1 MNSSQLM
8 RNLFCCFVL
17 FVLIC
22 SGNVNLMAADDIV
35 CELQKALLADENP
48 PAIHWGPDPAK
59 YQSASGHTNRMIPVY
74 TYGTAGQGEG
84 IDITSYTG
92 ENSPYRNEAK
102 VKRLYRGRSEV
113 SVDPTAEYM
122 DQTNV
127 YDLQRAALDAGKK
140 HIFLVVFDGMD
151 WHTTRAAAIWNTQK
165 VPYTEGRGTGTHFQ
179 EYQANGTS
187 QFGFMVT
194 SPFSDGGDAN
204 VNTQS
209 VSNVLDGK
217 AGGYLANMG
226 GKAPW
231 DSPQEPLYLIGGP
244 KEAPVRHAVTDSS
257 SSATSMTSGIKTYNS
272 AVNIDPQGRQVL
284 TIAHQAQQQGY
295 KVGVVTS
302 VPICH
307 ATPGAAYAHN
317 VDRSDYQDISR
328 DLLGL
333 PSVSHPQ
340 QPLPGMD
347 VVIGAGHGE
356 NKKEDS
362 GQGKNYVPGNKY
374 LADED
379 LQRAAVENKGN
390 YVVAVRTSGEN
401 GKDLLMNAAERAAET
416 GKRLLGYFGVG
427 GDQSYVTGHLPFAS
441 ADGDF
446 KPAPGIDKKPI
457 EYTAADLDEN
467 PILAD
472 MAEAALKVLS
482 SDDGPFWLMVEA
494 GDVDWANH
502 SHNVDASIGA
512 VNSGDRAVKVVTD
525 WVEKNS
531 NWDESVMILTGDHGH
546 YLVVD
551 RPECLICT
559 EPSE

>member
-1 MNSSQLM
+1 MSN
-8 RNLFCCFVL
+8 FCRCFIL
-17 FVLIC
+17 FVLVS
-22 SGNVNLMAADDIV
+22 SGSADLLAGGDLV
-35 CELQKALLADENP
+35 YELQKNLLTDEKP

-59 YQSASGHTNRMIPVY
+59 YLSSSGHTNRMIPVY
-74 TYGTAGQGEG
+74 TYGTAGQGKG
-84 IDITSYTG
+84 IDVSSYTD
-92 ENSPYRNEAK
+92 ENSPYRDEAK
-102 VKRLYRGRSEV
+102 VNRLYRGRSEV

-127 YDLQRAALDAGKK
+127 YDIQRAALDAGKK
-140 HIFLVVFDGMD
+140 HIFLFVFDGMD
-151 WHTTRAAAIWNTQK
+151 WHTTRAAAIWNSQK

-179 EYQANGTS
+179 EYLANGTS
-187 QFGFMVT
+187 QFAFMVT
-194 SPFSDGGDAN
+194 SPFSDGGDPD
-204 VNTQS
+204 VNTQT
-209 VSNVLDGK
+209 VNNVLDGK
-217 AGGYLANMG
+217 AGGYLAKMG
-226 GKAPW
+226 GEAPW
-231 DSPQEPLYLIGGP
+231 ATPKEPLYLIGGP
-244 KEAPVRHAVTDSS
+244 HDAPVRHAVTDSS

-302 VPICH
+302 VPISH

-347 VVIGAGHGE
+347 VVIGAGYGE

-374 LADED
+374 LTDED
-379 LQRAAVENKGN
+379 LKLADEASGGR
-390 YVVAVRTSGEN
+390 YVVAMRTAGEN
-401 GKDLLMNAAERAAET
+401 GKELLMAAAKRAAET
-416 GKRLLGYFGVG
+416 GQRLLGYFGVG
-427 GDQSYVTGHLPFAS
+427 GNQSYVTGHLPFAS

-457 EYTAADLDEN
+457 KYTAADLDEN
-467 PILAD
+467 PTLAD
-472 MAEAALKVLS
+472 MTEAALEVLS
-482 SDDGPFWLMVEA
+482 SDDGPFWIMIEA

-502 SHNVDASIGA
+502 SHNLDASIGA
-512 VNSGDRAVKVVTD
+512 VNSGDKAVKAVTD
-525 WVEKNS
+525 WVEKHS
-531 NWDESVMILTGDHGH
+531 NWDESVMVLTGDHGH
-546 YLVVD
+546 YLIVD
-551 RPECLICT
+551 EPQCLIGT
-559 EPSE
+559 EAGK